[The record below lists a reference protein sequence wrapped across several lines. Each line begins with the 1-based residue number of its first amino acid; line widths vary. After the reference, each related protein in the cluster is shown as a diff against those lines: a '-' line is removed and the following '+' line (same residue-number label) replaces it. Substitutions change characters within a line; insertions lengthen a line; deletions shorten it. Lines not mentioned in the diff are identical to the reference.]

1 MLGLELDPLR
11 AEKRALRTGK
21 GVAWPPLRT
30 MNKSSNFYIFEI
42 HAVFNKILSYY
53 LVPSVS
59 SVALPLKSI
68 QIAYNIALFRTVYE

>member
-30 MNKSSNFYIFEI
+30 MKNHQIFTSLRYTQCLTI
-42 HAVFNKILSYY
+42 FPIFLRVA
-53 LVPSVS
+53 SVS
-59 SVALPLKSI
+59 TIP
-68 QIAYNIALFRTVYE
+68 NRD

>member
-30 MNKSSNFYIFEI
+30 MKNHQNFYIFEI
-42 HAVFNKILSYY
+42 YAVFN
-53 LVPSVS
+53 
-59 SVALPLKSI
+59 
-68 QIAYNIALFRTVYE
+68 T

>member
-30 MNKSSNFYIFEI
+30 MKNHQIFTSLRYTQCLTQRRPAIPVVQPYPTSS
-42 HAVFNKILSYY
+42 HSRCPV
-53 LVPSVS
+53 
-59 SVALPLKSI
+59 
-68 QIAYNIALFRTVYE
+68 YNNLLHTS

>member
-42 HAVFNKILSYY
+42 HAVFNKFTSMNHPFWEQPIMAPFWYRQT
-53 LVPSVS
+53 
-59 SVALPLKSI
+59 LK
-68 QIAYNIALFRTVYE
+68 